1 MYSIKLA
8 ILSQVTR
15 QPPTKLTTFK
25 MDGTA
30 NSSVLNLSKP
40 YSTITGFESARLGWD
55 QEWGGAT
62 QFVDYLFTPSL
73 QCTLCRL

>member
-15 QPPTKLTTFK
+15 QPPTKLTTLK

-30 NSSVLNLSKP
+30 NSSVLDLSKP

-62 QFVDYLFTPSL
+62 PFVDYPSL
-73 QCTLCRL
+73 QCTLCRM